1 MSLKVPNNI
10 AKFRKA
16 LKLSQDTLAGRL
28 GMSVTQLSR
37 LERGAS
43 SLTQDRITDLAKV
56 FEVEPHELFRD
67 STSKEKI
74 ELDLMRD
81 VIVQLDEMIQRLGV
95 TLTPVQRGDLT
106 IELYRLETDGLEEA
120 ELSGHTVDLRK
131 FEGMVKA
138 LGS

>member
-56 FEVEPHELFRD
+56 FEVEPHELFRNA
-67 STSKEKI
+67 TSKEKI
-74 ELDLMRD
+74 ELDLMRE

-106 IELYRLETDGLEEA
+106 IELYRLESDGFEED
-120 ELSGHTVDLRK
+120 ELSGHAVDLRK
-131 FEGMVKA
+131 YEGMVKV
-138 LGS
+138 LGN

>member
-1 MSLKVPNNI
+1 
-10 AKFRKA
+10 
-16 LKLSQDTLAGRL
+16 
-28 GMSVTQLSR
+28 